1 MSGRTLTAHRFEE
14 MTKQMVGSQHS
25 RRRLLRKLGGG
36 LAGAALTGAGPSM
49 AGSQEATSAARV
61 TGNGDVAGLVDIGG
75 RLLYLE
81 CRGAGGPTVVL
92 EAGYRSPVDVW
103 TTDLVSPETP
113 RTMVFAGVAANT
125 RTCVYERP
133 GVAAVIDGVFM
144 PSRSDP
150 APVPR
155 TAADAV
161 AALHTLLDVA
171 DVPGPYVLVG
181 HSFGGLIVRLYA
193 STYPNDVAGLV
204 LVDAL
209 SEYVRTE
216 LTPEEWAAYAAVVSA
231 VPPELTAYA
240 SLETMDMDASFD
252 QMTEASSR
260 HPLTGIPLTV
270 ISAGLPFGIP
280 DADLGFS
287 SNRLQDAW
295 SAAQDKLGSL
305 IPDTRHLVA
314 TDSAHYV
321 QLDQPNLV
329 IEAIRQVVNAVRD
342 PDTRTPDRATPGS
355 STWPP

>member
-1 MSGRTLTAHRFEE
+1 MSALRFDNLTTRLACR
-14 MTKQMVGSQHS
+14 HS
-25 RRRLLRKLGGG
+25 RRRLITTST
-36 LAGAALTGAGPSM
+36 AIGAALTVRPPAFAQPG
-49 AGSQEATSAARV
+49 ATSQATPSV
-61 TGNGDVAGLVDIGG
+61 DDFAGLVDIGG
-75 RLLYLE
+75 QSLYLQ
-81 CRGAGGPTVVL
+81 CRGTGSPTVVL

-113 RTMVFAGVAANT
+113 RTMVFAGVAADT

-133 GVAAVIDGVFM
+133 GVAAVIDSVFV

-150 APVPR
+150 TPMPR

-161 AALHTLLDVA
+161 VDLHTLLDVA
-171 DVPGPYVLVG
+171 GVPGPYVLVG

-193 STYPNDVAGLV
+193 STYPDDVAGLV

-240 SLETMDMDASFD
+240 SLETMDMDAAFD

-287 SNRLQDAW
+287 SDRLQDAW
-295 SAAQDKLGSL
+295 SASQNKLGSL
-305 IPDTRHLVA
+305 LPDTRNLVA
-314 TDSAHYV
+314 TESAHYV
-321 QLDQPNLV
+321 QLDQPDLV